1 MIKEKN
7 EPFVV
12 TKMEREQKT
21 FLLPAPPVKKKKRK
35 KMFADDLALL
45 YHARQHIQETTRCLS
60 RFGQQVG
67 LQISERKTESHDLEG
82 ECSSTSLA

>member
-1 MIKEKN
+1 
-7 EPFVV
+7 
-12 TKMEREQKT
+12 
-21 FLLPAPPVKKKKRK
+21 
-35 KMFADDLALL
+35 MFADDLALL